1 MSHVPVP
8 GTDRIASPALVH
20 TAQAV
25 AAEVLRA
32 PFREVRARVVD
43 DGRGALAVEVTSPLA
58 LPVLGTHAVPHEPV
72 LASAHRARTSIAERL
87 RTITGRK
94 VARVSLTFSS
104 AVLARPRRVR

>member
-32 PFREVRARVVD
+32 PFREVR
-43 DGRGALAVEVTSPLA
+43 E
-58 LPVLGTHAVPHEPV
+58 
-72 LASAHRARTSIAERL
+72 
-87 RTITGRK
+87 K
-94 VARVSLTFSS
+94 KYKK
-104 AVLARPRRVR
+104 